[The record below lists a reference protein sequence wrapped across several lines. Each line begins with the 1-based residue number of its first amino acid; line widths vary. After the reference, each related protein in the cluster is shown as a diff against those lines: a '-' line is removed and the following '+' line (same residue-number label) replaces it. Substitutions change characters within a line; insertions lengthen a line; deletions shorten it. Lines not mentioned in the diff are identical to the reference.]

1 MKSFIAVGALF
12 CLCAGGVILAAE
24 PTAKNLQGNWVRDV
38 DGMTVAFSF
47 KDKTLEIKL
56 EKDGSKLT
64 IDSDFQT
71 GRDSIVFGRVVDS
84 KQEGINSES
93 EKGDLFS
100 LGVSVEGDKLTIK
113 ELKGTRVNDGAKA
126 LIEGDYKKK

>member
-1 MKSFIAVGALF
+1 MKNLIAIGALF
-12 CLCAGGVILAAE
+12 SLCIGGIVMAAE
-24 PTAKNLQGNWVRDV
+24 PTTKNLQGKWVHEV
-38 DGMTVAFSF
+38 DGMNIEFTF
-47 KDKTLEIKL
+47 KEKTLEIKL

-64 IDSDFQT
+64 IDCDFQA
-71 GRDSIVFGRVVDS
+71 GRDSTVFGRVVDA

-100 LGVSVEGDKLTIK
+100 LGATVEGDKLTIK